1 MREIEM
7 AVGQVCGGSM
17 DVYIKPHN
25 GQEDGIH
32 QGRQME
38 ERERG

>member
-1 MREIEM
+1 MREIDGSWTS
-7 AVGQVCGGSM
+7 VGGSM

-38 ERERG
+38 EREQG